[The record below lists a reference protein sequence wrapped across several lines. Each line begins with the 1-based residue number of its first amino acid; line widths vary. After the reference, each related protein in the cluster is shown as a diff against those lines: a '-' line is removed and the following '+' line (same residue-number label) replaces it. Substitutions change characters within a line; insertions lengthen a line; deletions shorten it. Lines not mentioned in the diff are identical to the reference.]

1 MWDMK
6 TGEKSYN
13 QECIKSIKALNS
25 KTMKTLSQECE
36 LSQDGEFPLKEELK
50 ICLTKIFTFTTCFKN
65 V

>member
-25 KTMKTLSQECE
+25 KAMKTLSQESE
-36 LSQDGEFPLKEELK
+36 LSQDGEFLLKEEL
-50 ICLTKIFTFTTCFKN
+50 N
-65 V
+65 VYNLF